1 MGIRIVIADD
11 HNIVREGIKKIL
23 DEVPE
28 FEVVGQV
35 EDGRTLLELIPK
47 LKPDIVIM
55 DVTMPD
61 MNGIEA
67 TRRIERD
74 FPKTKVIGLSLHSSR
89 RIVKEMLEAGAW
101 GYLIKNSAL
110 KELIDAINTVSS
122 GQKFLCSQIT
132 TDVIFDY
139 LKPSDVEEDKAYIWM
154 LSGREREVLQLL
166 AEGFPN
172 REISAKL
179 NVSDRTVEAHR
190 ANIMKKLNIHNL
202 ADLTKFAI
210 REGITS
216 LES

>member
-35 EDGRTLLELIPK
+35 EDGRSLLELIPK

-74 FPKTKVIGLSLHSSR
+74 FPKIKVIGLSLHSSR

-110 KELIDAINTVSS
+110 KELHDAIITVSE

-172 REISAKL
+172 RDISAKL

-202 ADLTKFAI
+202 AALTKFAI